1 MGQNRFMRNA
11 KSYGKNERFVE
22 PLPVTIKLSVD
33 ADDAT
38 DEQIFFY
45 CNSIEGLKSLAD
57 FEGEDF
63 VLTDCEYLTNEL

>member
-1 MGQNRFMRNA
+1 M
-11 KSYGKNERFVE
+11 
-22 PLPVTIKLSVD
+22 TIKLSVD

-45 CNSIEGLKSLAD
+45 CSSIEGLKSLAD